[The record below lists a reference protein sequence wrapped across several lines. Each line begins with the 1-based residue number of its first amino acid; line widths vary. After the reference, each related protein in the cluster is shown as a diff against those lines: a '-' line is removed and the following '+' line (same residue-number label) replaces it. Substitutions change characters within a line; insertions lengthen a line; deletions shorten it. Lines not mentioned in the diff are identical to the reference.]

1 MIACLKPMWWLTA
14 AVMLLCGCTTN
25 PITGRSQFVMVSEES
40 AISGSASAYSNMM
53 GQLFKKN
60 KIEID
65 TSRAERVR
73 EITNRLVAEAVRFR
87 PDSANWNWD
96 VRVIDEPKVVNA
108 FCMAGGKM
116 AIYTGF
122 WVKLNATDDEIAN
135 VMGHE
140 IGHALASHTRER
152 MSVAMAT
159 GITVSLLAI
168 GTSSRNDSNAMAR
181 NESLY
186 AVAAGL
192 AITLPNSRESESE
205 ADQIGIELAARAGY
219 DPRAAVSLWKK
230 MAAEGGGPPE
240 FLSTHPA
247 PENRMARLATLVAQV
262 DPYYRK
268 AKETRDTAQIPTFI
282 GMAANERAVDSI
294 SREEYAAK
302 IAAEG
307 QVMTFIS
314 EDFEKFRRG
323 ETVFTC
329 GLDCAFGYNFQKGD
343 WKQMHEKKSWREL
356 AVSLVRVGYQNDLS
370 YFLLAEAANGLG
382 LKDAA
387 KTYYTRAFEAQKAG
401 KTCDGTFNT
410 CEGLDVPKLVQAA
423 LRPAGD

>member
-1 MIACLKPMWWLTA
+1 MVSLKRSWWLA
-14 AVMLLCGCTTN
+14 AALALLCGCSTN

-53 GQLFKKN
+53 GQFSKKN
-60 KIEID
+60 KIEIE
-65 TSRAERVR
+65 TPRAERVR
-73 EITNRLVAEAVRFR
+73 DITNRLVAEAVRFR
-87 PDSANWNWD
+87 PDAANWNWE

-116 AIYTGF
+116 AIYSGF

-168 GTSSRNDSNAMAR
+168 GTSSRNDSSAMGR

-186 AVAAGL
+186 GIAAALAV
-192 AITLPNSRESESE
+192 TLPNSRESESE

-247 PENRMARLATLVAQV
+247 PENRMARLAELVSKV
-262 DPYYRK
+262 DPYYQK
-268 AKETRDTAQIPTFI
+268 AKATRDTVQIPTFI
-282 GMAANERAVDSI
+282 GVAANERAVDGI

-307 QVMTFIS
+307 QVMTFVA

-329 GLDCAFGYNFQKGD
+329 GIDCAFGYNFQKGD
-343 WKQMHEKKSWREL
+343 WKRMHERQSWRDL
-356 AVSLVRVGYQNDLS
+356 AVSLLRVGYDNDLS

-382 LKDAA
+382 LKGAA
-387 KTYYTRAFEAQKAG
+387 KTYYERALAAHKAG

-410 CEGLDVPKLVQAA
+410 CEGFDIPKQAQA
-423 LRPAGD
+423 TLLR

>member
-1 MIACLKPMWWLTA
+1 MIACLKRSWWLA
-14 AVMLLCGCTTN
+14 ATVALLCGCSTN

-53 GQLFKKN
+53 GQFSKKN
-60 KIEID
+60 KLEIE
-65 TSRAERVR
+65 TPRAERVR
-73 EITNRLVAEAVRFR
+73 DITNRLVAEAVRFR
-87 PDSANWNWD
+87 PDAANWNWE

-116 AIYTGF
+116 AIYSGF

-168 GTSSRNDSNAMAR
+168 GTSSRNDSSAMGR

-186 AVAAGL
+186 GIAAALAV
-192 AITLPNSRESESE
+192 TLPNSRESESE

-247 PENRMARLATLVAQV
+247 PENRMARLAELVSKV
-262 DPYYRK
+262 DPYYQK
-268 AKETRDTAQIPTFI
+268 ANATRDTVQIPTFI
-282 GMAANERAVDSI
+282 GVAANERAVDGI

-329 GLDCAFGYNFQKGD
+329 GIDCAFGYNFQKGD
-343 WKQMHEKKSWREL
+343 WKLLHEKKSWREL
-356 AVSLVRVGYQNDLS
+356 AVTLLRVGYQNDLS

-387 KTYYTRAFEAQKAG
+387 KIYYARALEAQKDG

-410 CEGLDVPKLVQAA
+410 CEGFDIPKLIQAA
-423 LRPAGD
+423 LQR

>member
-1 MIACLKPMWWLTA
+1 MRSSA
-14 AVMLLCGCTTN
+14 LLLVFVLQACTTS
-25 PITGRSQFVMVSEES
+25 PLTGRDQFLLVSDSTAVSQS
-40 AISGSASAYSNMM
+40 AAAYTQMM
-53 GQLFKKN
+53 ADLGKK
-60 KIEID
+60 KQIE
-65 TSRAERVR
+65 TGTPRAEKVR
-73 EITNRLVAEAVRFR
+73 EITGRLVKQAVRVR
-87 PDSANWNWD
+87 PDSAKWAWE
-96 VRVIDEPKVVNA
+96 VQVINDPKTVNA

-122 WVKLNATDDEIAN
+122 WAKLNATDDEIAN

-168 GTSSRNDSNAMAR
+168 GTSSRNDTSAMGC

-186 AVAAGL
+186 GIAAAL

-247 PENRMARLATLVAQV
+247 PENRMERLAILAVQV
-262 DPYYRK
+262 DPYYQK

-282 GMAANERAVDSI
+282 GVAANERAIDSI

-329 GLDCAFGYNFQKGD
+329 GVDCAFGYNFQKGD
-343 WKQMHEKKSWREL
+343 WKQLHEKKSWREL
-356 AVSLVRVGYQNDLS
+356 AVSLLRVGYQNDLS

-382 LKDAA
+382 LKDAT
-387 KTYYTRAFEAQKAG
+387 KIYYARALEAQKDG

-410 CEGLDVPKLVQAA
+410 CEGFDIPKLIQAA
-423 LRPAGD
+423 LQR

>member
-1 MIACLKPMWWLTA
+1 MITCFKRWWWLAA
-14 AVMLLCGCTTN
+14 AVALLCGCTTN

>member
-1 MIACLKPMWWLTA
+1 MITCLKRSWWLAA
-14 AVMLLCGCTTN
+14 AVALLCGCTTN

-53 GQLFKKN
+53 GQLRKKN

-65 TSRAERVR
+65 TPRAERVR

-87 PDSANWNWD
+87 PDAASWSWD

-122 WVKLNATDDEIAN
+122 WEKLKATDDEIAN

-168 GTSSRNDSNAMAR
+168 GTSSRSDNREIAGR
-181 NESLY
+181 ESLY
-186 AVAAGL
+186 GIAAAL

-240 FLSTHPA
+240 FLSTHPT
-247 PENRMARLATLVAQV
+247 PENRMERLAVLAVQV
-262 DPYYRK
+262 DPYYQK
-268 AKETRDTAQIPTFI
+268 AKETRDTARIPSFI
-282 GMAANERAVDSI
+282 GVAANEREIDSI

-307 QVMTFIS
+307 QVMTFIV

-323 ETVFTC
+323 ETRFTC
-329 GLDCAFGYNFQKGD
+329 GLDCAFGYNFQRGD
-343 WKQMHEKKSWREL
+343 WKQLHEKKAWRDL
-356 AVSLVRVGYQNDLS
+356 AASLLRIGYQNDLS

-387 KTYYTRAFEAQKAG
+387 KTYYARALEAQKDG
-401 KTCDGTFNT
+401 RTCDGTFNT
-410 CEGLDVPKLVQAA
+410 CEGFDIPRLVQAA
-423 LRPAGD
+423 LQR

>member
-1 MIACLKPMWWLTA
+1 MIACLKRSWWLAA
-14 AVMLLCGCTTN
+14 AVALLCGCTTN

-60 KIEID
+60 RIETD
-65 TSRAERVR
+65 TPRAERVR

-87 PDSANWNWD
+87 PESANWNWD
-96 VRVIDEPKVVNA
+96 VRVIDEPKIVNA

-122 WVKLNATDDEIAN
+122 WEKLNATDDEIAN

-168 GTSSRNDSNAMAR
+168 GTSSRNDTSTMGR

-186 AVAAGL
+186 GIAAAL
-192 AITLPNSRESESE
+192 AITLPNSRESETE

-247 PENRMARLATLVAQV
+247 PENRMERLAILAVQV
-262 DPYYRK
+262 DPYYQK
-268 AKETRDTAQIPTFI
+268 AKETRDTARIPTFI
-282 GMAANERAVDSI
+282 GMAANERAVGSI

-307 QVMTFIS
+307 QVMTFIA

-343 WKQMHEKKSWREL
+343 WKLMHEKKSWREL

-387 KTYYTRAFEAQKAG
+387 KTYYTRAFEAQQAG

-410 CEGLDVPKLVQAA
+410 CEGFDIPKLIQAA
-423 LRPAGD
+423 LQR

>member
-1 MIACLKPMWWLTA
+1 MITCLRRLWWLAA
-14 AVMLLCGCTTN
+14 AVALLCGCTTN

-65 TSRAERVR
+65 TPRAERVR

-87 PDSANWNWD
+87 PDAASWNWD

-122 WVKLNATDDEIAN
+122 WGKLNATDDEIAN

-168 GTSSRNDSNAMAR
+168 GTSSRNDTSAMGR
-181 NESLY
+181 NEGLY
-186 AVAAGL
+186 GIAAAL
-192 AITLPNSRESESE
+192 AITLPNSRESETE

-247 PENRMARLATLVAQV
+247 PENRMERLATLAVQV
-262 DPYYRK
+262 DPYYQK

-282 GMAANERAVDSI
+282 GVAANERAIDSI

-329 GLDCAFGYNFQKGD
+329 GIDCAFGYNFQKGD
-343 WKQMHEKKSWREL
+343 WKLLHEKKSWREL
-356 AVSLVRVGYQNDLS
+356 AVTLLRVGYQNDLS

-387 KTYYTRAFEAQKAG
+387 KIYYARSLGAQKDG

-410 CEGLDVPKLVQAA
+410 CEGFDIPKLIQAA
-423 LRPAGD
+423 LQR

>member
-1 MIACLKPMWWLTA
+1 MLRAFLSTA
-14 AVMLLCGCTTN
+14 ALALLAGCAQNTL
-25 PITGRSQFVMVSEES
+25 TGRDQLMLVTEAQAV
-40 AISGSASAYSNMM
+40 SGSAQAYSQMM
-53 GQLFKKN
+53 GQLDKK
-60 KIEID
+60 KQIE
-65 TSRAERVR
+65 TGTPRTGKVR
-73 EITNRLVAEAVRFR
+73 EITERLIAQAVRFR
-87 PDSANWNWD
+87 PETAQWSWD
-96 VRVIDEPKVVNA
+96 VQVINDPKVVNA